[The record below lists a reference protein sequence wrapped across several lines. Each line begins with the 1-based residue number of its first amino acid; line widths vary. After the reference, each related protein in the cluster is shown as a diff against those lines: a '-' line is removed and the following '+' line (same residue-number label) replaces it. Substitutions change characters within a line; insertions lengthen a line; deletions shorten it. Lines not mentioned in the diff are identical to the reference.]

1 MEKAVSLMKTT
12 ASSHVGAV
20 HPVLLCARLLVDHRR
35 PKQTWR
41 ADIVNLLKGANHG
54 QVVKQYMAFKLSTV
68 NLAEQLVP
76 MTASK
81 LETLNFNRPLLP
93 LHGTMRVSARN
104 PPLIRAFSALNAQ
117 YK

>member
-1 MEKAVSLMKTT
+1 M
-12 ASSHVGAV
+12 
-20 HPVLLCARLLVDHRR
+20 
-35 PKQTWR
+35 
-41 ADIVNLLKGANHG
+41 NLLKGANHG

-104 PPLIRAFSALNAQ
+104 PPLVRAFSALNAQ
-117 YK
+117 YKWMFHSKSSAK